1 MLSKGQPFY
10 GQVDILG
17 APYLTG
23 YEPILENG
31 KVIGAW
37 YVGFKADLAGLKTLI
52 GQASAFGSGFVV
64 LLDGKGRPFL
74 HSQSAS
80 AERIQT
86 QLQQA
91 RQGEGA
97 WRAIEQPFP
106 AWGFAVA
113 VAYSEDEVAAAG
125 RRAALPVLL
134 SGLGITIAL
143 LALLMLVLRR
153 VVLAPIQQAVTAA
166 NARAGRFCIRNPPAP
181 SAFRRSCNK
190 PVRARANGASSS
202 SRFRPGGLP
211 WRWRIAKTK

>member
-1 MLSKGQPFY
+1 MSKPPKWRAVGTVAGPQSQAYAMLSKGQPFY

-64 LLDGKGRPFL
+64 LLDGKRGRPFCIRNPP
-74 HSQSAS
+74 AP
-80 AERIQT
+80 
-86 QLQQA
+86 
-91 RQGEGA
+91 GA
-97 WRAIEQPFP
+97 FRRSCNKRVRAGRWRAIEQPFP

-113 VAYSEDEVAAAG
+113 VAYSEDEVAAAA

-134 SGLGITIAL
+134 SGWAL
-143 LALLMLVLRR
+143 
-153 VVLAPIQQAVTAA
+153 
-166 NARAGRFCIRNPPAP
+166 P
-181 SAFRRSCNK
+181 SPC
-190 PVRARANGASSS
+190 
-202 SRFRPGGLP
+202 
-211 WRWRIAKTK
+211 WRC